1 LDHQELGA
9 GFAVASADL
18 EQRGAGSI
26 LGAKQHGHID
36 AVGFETY
43 LALFEEAIAT
53 ARGELSKDRIDPEI
67 KVHAPAYIPEDYLP
81 EMEDRL
87 REYQLLSRS
96 ETPAEVRSAVDRLE
110 DRLGPAPK
118 PLVNLSW
125 MLQLR
130 LRCRALAISHIH
142 WLQVRVLFER
152 VEGSPLTDAHVD
164 DRAAEMPARLRRL
177 EDGKI
182 EVRFTEE
189 EAEYPF
195 RFLHW
200 VLRLFESQ
208 VLPEG

>member
-1 LDHQELGA
+1 
-9 GFAVASADL
+9 
-18 EQRGAGSI
+18 
-26 LGAKQHGHID
+26 
-36 AVGFETY
+36 
-43 LALFEEAIAT
+43 
-53 ARGELSKDRIDPEI
+53 
-67 KVHAPAYIPEDYLP
+67 
-81 EMEDRL
+81 
-87 REYQLLSRS
+87 
-96 ETPAEVRSAVDRLE
+96 
-110 DRLGPAPK
+110 
-118 PLVNLSW
+118 